1 MLNEQKINQTN
12 IILTKVN
19 EVIKNVNFTALKP
32 VNKTYGHCFLICA
45 GNNFDLYGS
54 YASEKYFVSYNGQF
68 YLLA

>member
-12 IILTKVN
+12 IILTKAN
-19 EVIKNVNFTALKP
+19 EVIKNINFTALKP
-32 VNKTYGHCFLICA
+32 ISKTYANCFLICA

-54 YASEKYFVSYNGQF
+54 YTSEKYFVSYNNKF